1 MPILLNPDAFV
12 ITWPTASPA
21 AQYSHLTKAISV
33 LASLAVKQP
42 LSPTERDALAF
53 LLQFQQ
59 QLLPSEQMAENM
71 AIAS

>member
-1 MPILLNPDAFV
+1 MPILLNPSSLV

-21 AQYSHLTKAISV
+21 SDYSHLTRAITT

-42 LSPTERDALAF
+42 LSPMERDALAC

-59 QLLPSEQMAENM
+59 QLLPSEEMADNM